1 MKNQFNEPTS
11 DQPTDKLDKQIAFA
25 QWKHAIDANFIKHTY
40 TFIHVFGQLKLTQLE
55 WDTWMHSFIFVFCL
69 YLSITSWNFNLNC
82 FSIISEG
89 RHARLK
95 KNLFEFELIY
105 LTFHIESNMV
115 LSVVM
120 FGEVCVFACY
130 ITKYW
135 VNRSTAFPSIEI
147 HSRLTLLLAT
157 SDLKCPKASVIMN
170 ANRHCLTHYTFVQKR
185 IGSAQFSYSTAPF
198 WI

>member
-25 QWKHAIDANFIKHTY
+25 QWKHAIDAIFIKHTH
-40 TFIHVFGQLKLTQLE
+40 TLIHVFGHWNWTSLE
-55 WDTWMHSFIFVFCL
+55 EIHECIALFTFCL
-69 YLSITSWNFNLNC
+69 YLTITSWNFNLYC

-105 LTFHIESNMV
+105 LTFHIESIMV

-135 VNRSTAFPSIEI
+135 MNRSTAFPSIEI

-170 ANRHCLTHYTFVQKR
+170 ANRRCLTHYTFVQ
-185 IGSAQFSYSTAPF
+185 
-198 WI
+198 